1 MSEPSSTAYSRARTA
16 GGLAA
21 RRLGLDGVRVTG
33 LVMDPVDP
41 SVLYAGTS
49 ESVYKTSTGGE

>member
-1 MSEPSSTAYSRARTA
+1 
-16 GGLAA
+16 
-21 RRLGLDGVRVTG
+21 
-33 LVMDPVDP
+33 MDPVNP